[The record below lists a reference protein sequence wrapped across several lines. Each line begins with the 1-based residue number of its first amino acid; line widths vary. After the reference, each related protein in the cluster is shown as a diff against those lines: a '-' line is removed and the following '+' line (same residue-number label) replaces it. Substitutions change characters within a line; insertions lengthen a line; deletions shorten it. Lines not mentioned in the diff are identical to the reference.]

1 MLEPAMPNT
10 IPDWIQPPPPPI
22 EVEGDIEYEIAEIVD
37 SKIDKRRK
45 CKLLYYVRWLGYEG
59 TDEEFSWLPTDELG
73 HAVELVSNYHSAYLT
88 KPGPS

>member
-10 IPDWIQPPPPPI
+10 IPDWIQPLLPPI
-22 EVEGDIEYEIAEIVD
+22 EVEGDIKYEIAEIVD

-59 TDEEFSWLPTDELG
+59 TNEEFSWLPADELG
-73 HAVELVSNYHSAYLT
+73 HAAELVSDYHSAYPT